1 VPCVLGQQVMP
12 ESSYGVPKVSW
23 PFDPALAVVKVWSY
37 RVTGKGSVIAVPQL
51 SQWLPMSVSP
61 GTKGA
66 PPKANVYDG
75 MQPSGA
81 YRTGANFG
89 DAPWTSEVLA
99 ALLGFPLFRCANA
112 NGIAQTARS
121 ESRISALRR
130 RCALMVGFI
139 CFFIFSVL

>member
-12 ESSYGVPKVSW
+12 GSSYGVPKVRW

-66 PPKANVYDG
+66 PPKARVYDG
-75 MQPSGA
+75 MQSAGDMGA
-81 YRTGANFG
+81 GAKFG
-89 DAPWTSEVLA
+89 EA
-99 ALLGFPLFRCANA
+99 A
-112 NGIAQTARS
+112 
-121 ESRISALRR
+121 
-130 RCALMVGFI
+130 
-139 CFFIFSVL
+139 